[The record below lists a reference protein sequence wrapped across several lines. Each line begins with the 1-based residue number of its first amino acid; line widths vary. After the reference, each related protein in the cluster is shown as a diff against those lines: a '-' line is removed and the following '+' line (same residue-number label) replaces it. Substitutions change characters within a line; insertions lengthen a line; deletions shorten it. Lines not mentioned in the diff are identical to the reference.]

1 MLFKQGNPGSY
12 AAIDEFNRF
21 FLNRVCLIPEDG
33 KVPGHTC
40 LGLNRIKDYDGFF
53 MTHDIISYAKKN
65 ALNPQTIPFA
75 DIWYQIHYEGEK
87 EHVMQTTHRYR
98 DADVAFPGIVA
109 AIKNPDKK
117 PFRMLDGRR
126 RLWKQQEAGA
136 REGLFFV
143 IPVPEVYRFFWM
155 VMPMDFF
162 RKRLEQ
168 IKM

>member
-1 MLFKQGNPGSY
+1 MKPLEGSIQILGFNPNCRGQGAINYGIFWRVKNKEKQITMLFKQGNPGSY

-21 FLNRVCLIPEDG
+21 FLNRLCLIPEDG

-53 MTHDIISYAKKN
+53 MTHDIISYAKTN

-98 DADVAFPGIVA
+98 DADVSKYAHFIPKLFKTFLKSILRLVCAF
-109 AIKNPDKK
+109 
-117 PFRMLDGRR
+117 R
-126 RLWKQQEAGA
+126 
-136 REGLFFV
+136 
-143 IPVPEVYRFFWM
+143 
-155 VMPMDFF
+155 
-162 RKRLEQ
+162 
-168 IKM
+168 